1 MLIIKLEKNESI
13 ERALK
18 RYKRKVRNVKQQQQI
33 RENRYHEKPSSIKR
47 KQKSK
52 AVYLQAKSDRE
63 EL

>member
-1 MLIIKLEKNESI
+1 MLIIKLGKNESI

-18 RYKRKVRNVKQQQQI
+18 RYKRKVRNVIQQQQI

>member
-1 MLIIKLEKNESI
+1 MLIIKLGKNESI

-33 RENRYHEKPSSIKR
+33 RENRYHEKPSSVKR

-52 AVYLQAKSDRE
+52 AIYLQAKSDRE

>member
-1 MLIIKLEKNESI
+1 MLIIKLGKNESI
-13 ERALK
+13 ERALN

>member
-1 MLIIKLEKNESI
+1 MLIIKLGKNESI

>member
-1 MLIIKLEKNESI
+1 MLIIKLGKNESI

-18 RYKRKVRNVKQQQQI
+18 RYKRKVRNVKQQQKI

-52 AVYLQAKSDRE
+52 AVYLQAKSDIE